1 MGKLRSPIGFL
12 FALWVL
18 GAAPWALTFAG
29 AAQSTEPSAD
39 DTLAAVVQ
47 VRMKA
52 LPDSRTASFLGAE
65 REGSGVVIDD
75 RGHVLTIGYIVIEAD
90 SIDLVTAD
98 GRTVPATLAGYD
110 HATGL
115 GLLRPA
121 LPLKLKPVPLGN
133 SASVAERDP
142 VMVLPYGGREAA
154 SLAFVVSRREF
165 SANWEYLLD
174 SAIYT
179 TPPSPRWSGAALID
193 REGKLVGV
201 GHLLVRDAAL
211 TESPV
216 PGNLF
221 VPIDLLKPILADL
234 IAKGRTRGPAR
245 PWLGLATDEVRGHL
259 LVSRV
264 SPEGPAAQ
272 AGLRDGDIIVGVAG
286 EQVKSLAE
294 FYRKVWGQGGAGVEI
309 PLQVL
314 QGVAVKDLRLRS
326 MDRTDYLRRK
336 PSY

>member
-1 MGKLRSPIGFL
+1 MGTPIKPIRL
-12 FALWVL
+12 LISVL
-18 GAAPWALTFAG
+18 LAAVCGLTLTMAAKGADSG
-29 AAQSTEPSAD
+29 AD

-52 LPDSRTASFLGAE
+52 LADSRTASFLGAE
-65 REGSGVVIDD
+65 REGSGIVIDD
-75 RGHVLTIGYIVIEAD
+75 KGHVLTIGYIVIEAD

-98 GRTVPATLAGYD
+98 GRIVPATLAGYD

-115 GLLRPA
+115 GLLRPVM
-121 LPLKLKPVPLGN
+121 PLKLKPMPLGS
-133 SASVAERDP
+133 SAKVEERDP
-142 VMVLPYGGREAA
+142 VMVLPHGGRDAA

-165 SANWEYLLD
+165 SANWEYLLE

-193 REGKLVGV
+193 SQGKLIGV

-211 TESPV
+211 TDAPV

-221 VPIDLLKPILADL
+221 VPIDVLKPILADL
-234 IAKGRTRGPAR
+234 ISKGRAPGPAR
-245 PWLGLATDEVRGHL
+245 PWLGLASDEVRGHL
-259 LVSRV
+259 MVSRV

-272 AGLRDGDIIVGVAG
+272 AGLRDGDIIVGVG
-286 EQVKSLAE
+286 SEEVKSLSE
-294 FYRKVWGQGGAGVEI
+294 FYRKVWGLGGAGVEI
-309 PLQVL
+309 PLKVL
-314 QGVAVKDLRLRS
+314 QGVAVKDVKLRS
-326 MDRTDYLRRK
+326 MDRVEYLRRK

>member
-1 MGKLRSPIGFL
+1 MDPR
-12 FALWVL
+12 ALL
-18 GAAPWALTFAG
+18 GLILLLWTASTWLPAPARAADAPELDGDA
-29 AAQSTEPSAD
+29 
-39 DTLAAVVQ
+39 TLAAVVR
-47 VRMKA
+47 VNMKA
-52 LPDSRTASFLGAE
+52 VANSRTAAFLGAE
-65 REGSGVVIDD
+65 REGSGIVIDD

-90 SIDLVTAD
+90 SIDITTAD

-110 HATGL
+110 HASGL

-121 LPLKLKPVPLGN
+121 LPLNTKPMLLGS
-133 SASVAERDP
+133 SAAVEERDP
-142 VMVLPYGGREAA
+142 VMVLPHGGREAA

-211 TESPV
+211 TETPV

-234 IAKGRTRGPAR
+234 IARGRAQGPAR

-259 LVSRV
+259 LVARV
-264 SPEGPAAQ
+264 SPEGPAAA
-272 AGLRDGDIIVGVAG
+272 AGLRDGDIIVGVGAQ
-286 EQVKSLAE
+286 EVTSQPE
-294 FYRKVWGQGGAGVEI
+294 FYRKVWGLGAAGVEV
-309 PLQVL
+309 PLKVL
-314 QGVAVKDLRLRS
+314 QGVTVKDVRLRS
-326 MDRTDYLRRK
+326 VDRLDYLRKK

>member
-1 MGKLRSPIGFL
+1 MGTLSKLIRVLIVPFGVACGLTSPM
-12 FALWVL
+12 
-18 GAAPWALTFAG
+18 AAESAEKG
-29 AAQSTEPSAD
+29 AD

-52 LPDSRTASFLGAE
+52 LPDSRTAAFLGAE
-65 REGSGVVIDD
+65 REGSGIVIDEQ
-75 RGHVLTIGYIVIEAD
+75 GHVLTIGYIVIEAD

-110 HATGL
+110 HATGF
-115 GLLRPA
+115 GLLRPV
-121 LPLKLKPVPLGN
+121 LPLKLKPVALGS
-133 SASVAERDP
+133 SASVEERDP
-142 VMVLPYGGREAA
+142 VMVLPYGGRDAA

-165 SANWEYLLD
+165 SANWEYLLE
-174 SAIYT
+174 SPIYT

-193 REGKLVGV
+193 RQGKLIGV

-211 TESPV
+211 ADSPV

-234 IAKGRTRGPAR
+234 IAKGRARGPAR
-245 PWLGLATDEVRGHL
+245 PWLGLAADEVRGHL

-272 AGLRDGDIIVGVAG
+272 AGLRDGDIIVGVGA
-286 EQVKSLAE
+286 EEVKSLSE
-294 FYRKVWGQGGAGVEI
+294 FYRKVWGQGAAGVEI
-309 PLQVL
+309 PLKVL
-314 QGVAVKDLRLRS
+314 QGVALKDLKLRS
-326 MDRTDYLRRK
+326 MDRVDYLRRK